1 MSPEDTR
8 LSPHT
13 SCAPESGTQA
23 PSAQGFSR
31 GCRHGVCQ
39 GQGHPRAQRGQN
51 RLPSVSTT
59 VARTRPHRLVARG
72 PQPACRSPSP
82 PEQAQGWA
90 RRERGS
96 VFCDLPSEPTCNASS
111 VRSKFTGTASAAGAA
126 GRGRRE
132 GSLGAFQSPPPTL
145 PRARSAPR
153 PFASSDSPS
162 DFCGSLRWQCSV
174 ADKDKAPA
182 RDCLNSNP
190 ASSPPTRPPLARE

>member
-82 PEQAQGWA
+82 PEQARGGQGGRGARSFATSPRNRHPTLPLSEASSRA
-90 RRERGS
+90 RRAQLGPPGG
-96 VFCDLPSEPTCNASS
+96 V
-111 VRSKFTGTASAAGAA
+111 A
-126 GRGRRE
+126 GRGCWEPSRAPHHHTAPC
-132 GSLGAFQSPPPTL
+132 SLSPP
-145 PRARSAPR
+145 
-153 PFASSDSPS
+153 
-162 DFCGSLRWQCSV
+162 SLRELGPSFRLLRQPSV
-174 ADKDKAPA
+174 AVQCG
-182 RDCLNSNP
+182 R
-190 ASSPPTRPPLARE
+190 

>member
-96 VFCDLPSEPTCNASS
+96 VFCDLPSEPTSNASS

-132 GSLGAFQSPPPTL
+132 GSLGAFQSLPPPHRPVL
-145 PRARSAPR
+145 AQPCVPSRARPLLQTSAAA
-153 PFASSDSPS
+153 FG
-162 DFCGSLRWQCSV
+162 GSAVWQIRTKLQHET
-174 ADKDKAPA
+174 A
-182 RDCLNSNP
+182 
-190 ASSPPTRPPLARE
+190 